1 MAHPTEWKLLYV
13 SVAMSCANS
22 PVMFSSP
29 GDIMG
34 TAMQNMHQLLL
45 MPFGNGEQNM
55 VLFAPNIYVLDYLD
69 KTRQL
74 SEDVKSKTVGYLV
87 SGESFV
93 HLLTMC
99 AELLLG
105 PSEQKQ

>member
-1 MAHPTEWKLLYV
+1 MKITI
-13 SVAMSCANS
+13 SVAMSCADS
-22 PVMFSSP
+22 PGIFSSP

-34 TAMQNMHQLLL
+34 TAIQNVHQLLQ

-74 SEDVKSKTVGYLV
+74 SEDVKSKTIGYLV

-93 HLLTMC
+93 HLSTVY
-99 AELLLG
+99 AELY
-105 PSEQKQ
+105 